1 MVVFS
6 SVVFVGLLAMAPN
19 WAIVDI
25 PYPDQ
30 TGGNHHASPSVESRV
45 TDALLD
51 YAKGRSLPLQKTD
64 ISEVKVDGAK
74 ATARLHLGARFERVM
89 LEYHNQ
95 EWRVVRVVD

>member
-25 PYPDQ
+25 PYPDS
-30 TGGNHHASPSVESRV
+30 TGGNHHALPSVESQV

-51 YAKGRSLPLQKTD
+51 YAKGRSLALVKAD
-64 ISEVKVDGAK
+64 ISELRVDGVK
-74 ATARLHLGARFERVM
+74 ASARLHVGARFERVM